1 MVKEGR
7 SSMSALWSSRRQQVL
22 SLVTGSSSL
31 ITAALLCS
39 VTEFHPRENWFI
51 SLNYTLK
58 QALSKSIKLIEKC
71 PYHPIARFVFGP
83 CVVDFSLMSSQAETA
98 LILLIEGLSIRPSW
112 LTYLPSAYL
121 LKSTE
126 GSSGFHVT
134 LHWKTSYDLES
145 QDGCSLELGKWS
157 MKKREPMEKMAS
169 YINTCT
175 HSSGLRRALIS
186 MDRLWQTHSGDGP
199 EYQVWWLHSPS

>member
-1 MVKEGR
+1 MTAGALPWNPKGTH
-7 SSMSALWSSRRQQVL
+7 SALWSSRRQQVL

-98 LILLIEGLSIRPSW
+98 LILLIEGLFRWTVFVSSW
-112 LTYLPSAYL
+112 SVIQELLEVDKTILAYLPAICLPVKIYWRFFRFPCNSS
-121 LKSTE
+121 LK
-126 GSSGFHVT
+126 
-134 LHWKTSYDLES
+134 D
-145 QDGCSLELGKWS
+145 
-157 MKKREPMEKMAS
+157 
-169 YINTCT
+169 
-175 HSSGLRRALIS
+175 
-186 MDRLWQTHSGDGP
+186 
-199 EYQVWWLHSPS
+199 